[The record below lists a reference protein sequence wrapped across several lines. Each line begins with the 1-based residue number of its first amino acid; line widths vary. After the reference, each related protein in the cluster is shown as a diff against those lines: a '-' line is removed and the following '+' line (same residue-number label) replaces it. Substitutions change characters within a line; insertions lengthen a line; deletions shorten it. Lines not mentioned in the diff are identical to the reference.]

1 MHLLYRG
8 PRAWLVWLNVLVA
21 CVALIPSLLD
31 FCLWLLHESHGFPF
45 GELSAIPQVFGAK
58 ILADIGENGFLAGI
72 PALLACILVPLL
84 LSASR
89 IALRARMV
97 TALAVVATLMVM
109 FVQVSELH
117 RQFLQGRF
125 NFLF

>member
-8 PRAWLVWLNVLVA
+8 PRAWLVWMNLLVA
-21 CVALIPSLLD
+21 CVALIPSLLEI
-31 FCLWLLHESHGFPF
+31 CLWLLHESHGFPF
-45 GELSAIPQVFGAK
+45 GELSAIPQIFGAK
-58 ILADIGENGFLAGI
+58 ILGMIGENGFLAGI
-72 PALLACILVPLL
+72 PVLLACVLVPLL

-89 IALRARMV
+89 IPVRARMV
-97 TALAVVATLMVM
+97 TALAVVAALMVM
-109 FVQVSELH
+109 FVQVTELH